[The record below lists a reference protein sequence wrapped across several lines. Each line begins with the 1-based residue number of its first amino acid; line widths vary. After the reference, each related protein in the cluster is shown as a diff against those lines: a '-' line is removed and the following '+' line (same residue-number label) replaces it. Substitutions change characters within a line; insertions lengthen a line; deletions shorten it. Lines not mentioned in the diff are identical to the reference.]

1 MLLTNIRETVQFE
14 ITDIPSVKNF
24 IGTNTKFAKGILEN
38 FGMFPVFILLL
49 IVLILLLKGLK

>member
-24 IGTNTKFAKGILEN
+24 IGTNTKFVKGILEN